1 VRKMTEKSLQWRGMK
16 IQRWETISAKN
27 IIETPDQICAVLES
41 IGLPVRVY
49 FDHILQPELAGILA
63 GIIKKNNEKVII
75 KIQLLKTMRRSANE
89 YRQIIMGNNVQ
100 LEIPVLD

>member
-1 VRKMTEKSLQWRGMK
+1 MAEKSLQWRGM
-16 IQRWETISAKN
+16 E
-27 IIETPDQICAVLES
+27 IIAWRQLGKKEILDTPRSVLDVLES